1 MDYLETYPLLAPM
14 FAQALF
20 YFILS
25 FMTVRA
31 RAGALGSGAVK
42 EEDVALGQ
50 LNYPKKVQQLS
61 NTLNNQYES
70 PTYFF
75 VAAILGMALAV
86 QDMWMIAAAWVF
98 IASRIVHAFVYLTTN
113 RIRTRFMMYFVGFLA
128 ILVMWARLAVAVFGG
143 G

>member
-1 MDYLETYPLLAPM
+1 MDYLETYPLLTPM
-14 FAQALF
+14 FVQALF
-20 YFILS
+20 YIILS
-25 FMTVRA
+25 FATVRA
-31 RAGALGSGAVK
+31 RAKALGSGAVK

-61 NTLNNQYES
+61 NTLNNQFET

-86 QDMWMIAAAWVF
+86 QDVWMVAAAWVY
-98 IASRIVHAFVYLTTN
+98 IASRLAHAFIYLTTN
-113 RIRTRFMMYFVGFLA
+113 RIRTRFAMFFIGFLA